1 MRVRYRLNDGS
12 VVVSE
17 FDSLEYSKY
26 YEQATF
32 YNSYAKNTDEP
43 REIIIKN
50 YNEIYYESLTFYLLE
65 HGYIDLLSYNTTE
78 RFRIDSIVVKYCVN
92 IFKEY

>member
-1 MRVRYRLNDGS
+1 MRVRYRLDDGS
-12 VVVSE
+12 VAVSE
-17 FDSLEYSKY
+17 FDSFEYSKY

-78 RFRIDSIVVKYCVN
+78 RFRIDSIMIEYYDN
-92 IFKEY
+92 II

>member
-1 MRVRYRLNDGS
+1 MRVRYRLDDGS
-12 VVVSE
+12 VAVSE
-17 FDSLEYSKY
+17 FDSLEYSKDY
-26 YEQATF
+26 KQATF

-78 RFRIDSIVVKYCVN
+78 RFRIGSIMIKYCDN
-92 IFKEY
+92 II

>member
-1 MRVRYRLNDGS
+1 MRVRYRLDDGS
-12 VVVSE
+12 VAVSE
-17 FDSLEYSKY
+17 FDSLEYSKH

-32 YNSYAKNTDEP
+32 YNSYAKNTNEP

-50 YNEIYYESLTFYLLE
+50 YNESYYESLTFYLLE

-78 RFRIDSIVVKYCVN
+78 RFRIDNIMIKYYDN
-92 IFKEY
+92 II

>member
-1 MRVRYRLNDGS
+1 MRVRYRLDDGS
-12 VVVSE
+12 VAVSE
-17 FDSLEYSKY
+17 FDSLEYSKH

-78 RFRIDSIVVKYCVN
+78 RFRIDSIMINYCDN
-92 IFKEY
+92 II

>member
-1 MRVRYRLNDGS
+1 MRVRYRLDDGS
-12 VVVSE
+12 VAVSE
-17 FDSLEYSKY
+17 FDSLEYSKHC
-26 YEQATF
+26 EQATF

-78 RFRIDSIVVKYCVN
+78 RFRIDSIMIKYYDN
-92 IFKEY
+92 II